1 MMKNGRI
8 TLEKN
13 VTMDYVAFGR
23 GTRPLVILSGLGDV
37 LRGVKGTAL
46 PMSILY
52 RAFSKDFR
60 VYLFSRKDP
69 LLPSR
74 TTRDFARDQKAA
86 MDRLGISKADVVGVS
101 QGGMIAQFL
110 AIDYPEA
117 VGKLVLCA
125 TCPQPNPTL
134 ETAVALWMRMARRG
148 DAMSLMRDNVERI
161 YSPRYVKRLGWLAP
175 IVGLL
180 TAPSSFH
187 RFLVMAQACLDHNA
201 LEELPRI
208 TAPTLI
214 IGGEQDRVLTG
225 LASYEL
231 ANKIPGSRLV
241 MYPDLG
247 HSVYEE
253 APDFQSRVLEFLL
266 EP

>member
-1 MMKNGRI
+1 MLKNGRI

-23 GTRPLVILSGLGDV
+23 GTRPLVILPGLGDG

-52 RAFSKDFR
+52 WAFSKDFR

-134 ETAVALWMRMARRG
+134 ETAVTLWMRMARRG

-201 LEELPRI
+201 LEEL
-208 TAPTLI
+208 
-214 IGGEQDRVLTG
+214 
-225 LASYEL
+225 